1 MLRKS
6 TSLLWT
12 ARKRLKLVWK
22 LLQDERVPMW
32 QKAIP
37 FLPLIYIFSPLN
49 FLTLAIPLVGQVDD
63 VLIVM
68 FTLDLLEKVVD
79 DEILAEHQTDA
90 Q

>member
-12 ARKRLKLVWK
+12 ARKRLKLTWK
-22 LLQDERVPMW
+22 LLQDKRVPMW
-32 QKAIP
+32 QKAIL
-37 FLPLIYIFSPLN
+37 FLPFIYIFSPLN
-49 FLTLAIPLVGQVDD
+49 FLTFAIPLVGQVDD

-68 FTLDLLEKVVD
+68 LALDLLEKVVED
-79 DEILAEHQTDA
+79 DILAEHQQDA